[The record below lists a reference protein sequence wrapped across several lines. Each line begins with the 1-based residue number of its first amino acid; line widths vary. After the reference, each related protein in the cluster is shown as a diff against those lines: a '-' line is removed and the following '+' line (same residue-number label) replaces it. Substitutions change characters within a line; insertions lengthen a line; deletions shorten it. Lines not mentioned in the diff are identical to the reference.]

1 MQEHEG
7 QAQSVVAELRAA
19 GFDVRAAG
27 DAPRR
32 LGVSEVSP
40 QVVVLAVLPGVPV
53 LVKGILRIDLL
64 SQQAWLGG
72 RELPLTAIE
81 YRLLVHLA
89 ANPGVVWSRRD
100 LLSRVWRLPPGLR
113 TRTVDN
119 SVKRLRRKLG
129 GAASGIETVRG
140 AGYRLT
146 SPALD
151 PALTPALA
159 PAV

>member
-1 MQEHEG
+1 MQEQEG
-7 QAQSVVAELRAA
+7 QAQSLVEELRAA
-19 GFDVRAAG
+19 GLDVRTAG
-27 DAPRR
+27 DAEPMSSAAPKARV
-32 LGVSEVSP
+32 L
-40 QVVVLAVLPGVPV
+40 VLAVLSGSPV
-53 LVKGILRIDLL
+53 LVKAALRIDLL
-64 SQQAWLGG
+64 SQQAWVGG

-129 GAASGIETVRG
+129 GAAS
-140 AGYRLT
+140 
-146 SPALD
+146 
-151 PALTPALA
+151 
-159 PAV
+159 